1 MIVINKET
9 KKLRKKEIYDVAVL
23 APERGHSHLQAQA
36 AWPALRRSAIWFGLY
51 SIRKV
56 EC

>member
-1 MIVINKET
+1 MIVMNKET

-36 AWPALRRSAIWFGLY
+36 AWPALRRSAIRFFLY

>member
-1 MIVINKET
+1 MIVMNKET
-9 KKLRKKEIYDVAVL
+9 EKLRNEEIYDVAVL
-23 APERGHSHLQAQA
+23 APERGHSHYSAQA
-36 AWPALRRSAIWFGLY
+36 AWPALRRSAIRFGLY

>member
-9 KKLRKKEIYDVAVL
+9 RERRKEEISDVAVL

-36 AWPALRRSAIWFGLY
+36 AWPALRRSAVRFGLY
-51 SIRKV
+51 SIRK
-56 EC
+56 EES

>member
-1 MIVINKET
+1 MNKET

-23 APERGHSHLQAQA
+23 APERGHSHYSAQA
-36 AWPALRRSAIWFGLY
+36 AWPALRRSAIRYGLY
-51 SIRKV
+51 TIRKV

>member
-1 MIVINKET
+1 MIVMNNET

-23 APERGHSHLQAQA
+23 APERGHSHYSAQA
-36 AWPALRRSAIWFGLY
+36 AWPALRRSAIRFGLY

-56 EC
+56 GC